1 MSSFRQKA
9 FFGVLWSAIER
20 FSAQGVQFVLGIIVA
35 RLLFP
40 ADYGLIGMLAIF
52 LAISE
57 AFIQS
62 GFGAALIQKQNRDE
76 LDFST
81 TFYFNIVV
89 ASFFYL
95 VLFFSAP
102 LIAEFYK
109 QPILIPLTRVV
120 GLTLIINSFA
130 VVQQTK
136 YIIALDF
143 KTQTKAS
150 LSSILISGAIGI
162 YLAYSGYGVWAIVW
176 QTISRRLINTV
187 VLWFY
192 LKWFPKEGFSYIR
205 FKKLF
210 SFGSKLLIS
219 GLFNAFYQNIY
230 VIVIGKLFTVG
241 ELGTFTRA
249 KQFNEFPTMN
259 LSTIMGRVT
268 FPLLSSIQDDNNRL
282 LVVYRKLIKYY
293 ALIIFPIMMGLAAV
307 AKPMILILL
316 SEKWI
321 DTAWMLQLLAFSGMW
336 YPILRLNLIILNVKG
351 RSDLFL
357 KLDLV
362 SKTVVS
368 IGILASMPFGIK
380 GMIIGQII
388 TTYLTIAINTHY
400 TKKLLGYGFFDEMR
414 DVYNLL
420 FLSFI
425 IGFLIYFTITIFNNN
440 YIKLMIGVLEGVI
453 FFSFI
458 AWIFNLGDIKDLVY
472 IFNIKKRV

>member
-1 MSSFRQKA
+1 MSSLKQKA
-9 FFGVLWSAIER
+9 TKGVLWSAIER
-20 FSAQGVQFVLGIIVA
+20 FSAQGVQFILGIIVA
-35 RLLFP
+35 RLLLP

-52 LAISE
+52 LAISQ

-95 VLFFSAP
+95 LLYFSAP
-102 LIAEFYK
+102 FIADFYK
-109 QPILIPLTRVV
+109 QPLLIPLTRVV
-120 GLTLIINSFA
+120 GITLIIDSFA
-130 VVQQTK
+130 VVQRTK
-136 YIIALDF
+136 YNIELDF

-162 YLAYSGYGVWAIVW
+162 YLAYTGYGVWAIVW

-192 LKWFPKEGFSYIR
+192 LKWLPKEGFSYTR

-230 VIVIGKLFTVG
+230 VIVIGKFFSVG

-249 KQFNEFPTMN
+249 KQFNSFPTMN

-268 FPLLSSIQDDNNRL
+268 FPLMSSIQDDNNRL
-282 LVVYRKLIKYY
+282 LAVYTNLIKHY

-307 AKPMILILL
+307 AEPMIRILL

-321 DTAWMLQLLAFSGMW
+321 DTAWMLQLLTFSGMW
-336 YPILRLNLIILNVKG
+336 YPILQLNLSILNVKG

-357 KLDLV
+357 KLDLI
-362 SKTVVS
+362 SKAVVS
-368 IGILASMPFGIK
+368 IGIIASIPFGIK

-414 DVYNLL
+414 DLTKPL
-420 FLSFI
+420 ILSFI
-425 IGFLIYFTITIFNNN
+425 MGFLIYMTIPNFNNN
-440 YIKLMIGVLEGVI
+440 YVKLLLGVVEGLVFYI
-453 FFSFI
+453 SI
-458 AWIFNLGDIKDLVY
+458 AWFFNLGDIKSLPLL
-472 IFNIKKRV
+472 IRKN